1 MNGEL
6 SVMNEATQSNC
17 RRITRICAAVR
28 ITFCALFLFT
38 VQLSIFNPAQAQET
52 FTRTHNTTTTTSGT
66 THHNSSA
73 NPIFTNDTLRGDTTE
88 VEKGIMYKKEIP
100 DSVLRKKVFSF
111 LHFHAQ
117 PKIMQLWNPTL
128 DPTGIQ
134 FTEPL
139 DALNGNYYLGKGIVG
154 QPHVAIYP
162 TLSDGL
168 AMQLQ
173 PDPNIGYVKRSNN
186 IRFYQTMTPYT
197 VLSYNSSLNKD
208 YVVRVTHTQ
217 NIKPGWNAA
226 FDYRLFSP
234 EGVYTSSGDKNHYL
248 DATMNYFSRDSR
260 LQAHGGVIWQSFN
273 IDENGGISD
282 DSYFTSSIQ
291 SNRAG
296 IPVNLYNMGT
306 RHREF
311 TAFADA
317 SYSLVRQFERYNYRD
332 SLVARTV
339 NDSTTVMDTIK
350 LVDTIPAANPH
361 TFNLGRF
368 GIEIIYDRRKRVFTD
383 STLWQ
388 ESSATLYW
396 TNDIYPDHRW
406 RNPLKLTLGL
416 QPRIVSAIIERD
428 SLAFYSMLDPFARA
442 EVAVGRGTLRG
453 EAEMRGSF
461 SNTKTDSRFLLAFDY
476 PFDSARNTMASLI
489 VVKQS
494 KCLDLRMVRDA
505 IKYTDDKPRAIG
517 SAFAEARFNHRDIID
532 ISLKANHLDHNAWY
546 EYGSRLFL
554 REGESDLWLFQG
566 SLTLRLAIGWFHI
579 DMQQLVQHTTDE
591 VQMPVPLWASKNSL
605 YADFYLFHRTV
616 RAQIGTDLRYHT
628 PFFAPGY
635 DYATG
640 IFYHQ
645 DETAVGG
652 YLWADFFI
660 NLNVK
665 RASFYVKA
673 GHLNALWD
681 QPNYFLLPHYPGQR
695 FGLFWGIT
703 WHFFD

>member
-1 MNGEL
+1 MLMLCASISIALQFTPL
-6 SVMNEATQSNC
+6 SSQAQNSFSRARS
-17 RRITRICAAVR
+17 AAVPGA
-28 ITFCALFLFT
+28 TP
-38 VQLSIFNPAQAQET
+38 N
-52 FTRTHNTTTTTSGT
+52 NT
-66 THHNSSA
+66 A

-88 VEKGIMYKKEIP
+88 VAKGIQYKKEVP
-100 DSVLRKKVFSF
+100 DSLLRKKVFF
-111 LHFHAQ
+111 FHHRLAQ
-117 PKIMQLWNPTL
+117 TKILQLWNPTL

-154 QPHVAIYP
+154 QSHEPIYP
-162 TLSDGL
+162 TISNGL

-173 PDPNIGYVKRSNN
+173 PDPNIGYVKRPYNV
-186 IRFYQTMTPYT
+186 RYYQTMTPYT

-208 YVVRVTHTQ
+208 YVVHVAHTQ

-234 EGVYTSSGDKNHYL
+234 EGIYTSSGVKNHYL

-260 LQAHGGVIWQSFN
+260 LQAKGGVIWQSFN

-282 DSYFTSSIQ
+282 DSYFTSS

-306 RHREF
+306 LHREL
-311 TAFADA
+311 TTFADA
-317 SYSLVRQFERYNYRD
+317 SYSLVAQFERYRYRD
-332 SLVARTV
+332 SIVARNIGDTAV
-339 NDSTTVMDTIK
+339 TFDTIM
-350 LVDTIPAANPH
+350 LTDTIAASDPT
-361 TFNLGRF
+361 TFNFGRF
-368 GIEIIYDRRKRVFTD
+368 GIEACYDRRKRVFTD

-388 ESSATLYW
+388 EASATLYW
-396 TNDIYPDHRW
+396 TNDVYPDHRW

-416 QPRIVSAIIERD
+416 QPRIVQAVIEGD
-428 SLAFYSMLDPFARA
+428 SLAMYSWLDPFARA
-442 EVAVGRGTLRG
+442 EIAVGRGTLRA

-461 SNTKTDSRFLLAFDY
+461 NIGMTPDSRYLLSLDY
-476 PFDSARNTMASLI
+476 PFDSARQTMASLTL
-489 VVKQS
+489 VKQT
-494 KCLDLRMVRDA
+494 KCPDVRMVRDA
-505 IKYTDDKPRAIG
+505 VLHTGNKLRAIG
-517 SAFAEARFNHRDIID
+517 SELVEARFSHRDIVD
-532 ISLKANHLDHNAWY
+532 ISLKANHMDHNTWY
-546 EYGSRLFL
+546 EYGSRLFV
-554 REGESDLWLFQG
+554 REGYSDLWLFQG
-566 SLTLRLAIGWFHI
+566 AVTLRLSLGWFHL
-579 DMQQLVQHTTDE
+579 DMQQLVQHSTDE
-591 VQMPVPLWASKNSL
+591 VQMPVPLLASKNSI
-605 YADFYLFHRTV
+605 YADFQLFHRTV
-616 RAQIGTDLRYHT
+616 RAQVGVDLRYHT
-628 PFFAPGY
+628 PFLAPNY

-645 DETAVGG
+645 DETTVGG
-652 YLWADFFI
+652 YLWGDIFI

-665 RASFYVKA
+665 RASFYIKA

>member
-1 MNGEL
+1 MLMLCVGTIL
-6 SVMNEATQSNC
+6 C
-17 RRITRICAAVR
+17 
-28 ITFCALFLFT
+28 F
-38 VQLSIFNPAQAQET
+38 QLSKYNSVQAQQT
-52 FTRTHNTTTTTSGT
+52 FTRATRTASSTSTNHTTSPVF
-66 THHNSSA
+66 N
-73 NPIFTNDTLRGDTTE
+73 NNITNDSLRGDTTT
-88 VEKGIMYKKEIP
+88 VEKGIQYTKEIP
-100 DSVLRKKVFSF
+100 DSVLREKVFCF
-111 LHFHAQ
+111 FHLHAQ
-117 PKIMQLWNPTL
+117 PKILQLWNPTL

-154 QPHVAIYP
+154 QPHVAIFP

-173 PDPNIGYVKRSNN
+173 PDPNIGYAKRIGNL
-186 IRFYQTMTPYT
+186 RFYQTMTPYT

-208 YVVRVTHTQ
+208 YVVHVAHTQ

-234 EGVYTSSGDKNHYL
+234 EGIYTSSGVKNHYL
-248 DATMNYFSRDSR
+248 DATTNYFSRDSR
-260 LQAHGGVIWQSFN
+260 LQAHGGIIWQSFN

-282 DSYFTSSIQ
+282 DNYFTSS

-317 SYSLVRQFERYNYRD
+317 SYSLVHQFEHYRYRD

-339 NDSTTVMDTIK
+339 NDTLTVLDTIE
-350 LVDTIPAANPH
+350 LVDTFAADKPKTLNP
-361 TFNLGRF
+361 GRF
-368 GIEIIYDRRKRVFTD
+368 GMELNYDRRKRVFSD

-388 ESSATLYW
+388 EGSATLYW
-396 TNDIYPDHRW
+396 TNDVYPDHHW
-406 RNPLKLTLGL
+406 RTPFKLTIGV
-416 QPRIVSAIIERD
+416 QPRIVSAVIERD
-428 SLAFYSMLDPFARA
+428 SLALYSWLDPFAHA

-476 PFDSARNTMASLI
+476 PFDSARNTIASIIL
-489 VVKQS
+489 VKQN
-494 KCLDLRMVRDA
+494 KGLDVRMVRDA
-505 IKYTDDKPRAIG
+505 LKNNDDKPRAIA
-517 SAFAEARFNHRDIID
+517 SEFAEARFTHRDIVD
-532 ISLKANHLDHNAWY
+532 IRLKANHLDHNAWY

-566 SLTLRLAIGWFHI
+566 AVTLRLAIGWMHLDI
-579 DMQQLVQHTTDE
+579 QQLVQHSTDE
-591 VQMPVPLWASKNSL
+591 TQMPVPLWASKNSV
-605 YADFYLFHRTV
+605 YADFHLFHRTV
-616 RAQIGTDLRYHT
+616 RAQIGADLRYHT
-628 PFFAPGY
+628 PFFAPNY

-645 DETAVGG
+645 DETTVGG
-652 YLWADFFI
+652 YLWGDLFI
-660 NLNVK
+660 NINVK